1 LKRSNHRSDLIRG
14 WSGSADIFGSILA
27 GLLIGLGLDALFGTS
42 PVFVVVLVVVAAI
55 GAFYKSYAD
64 SERLEELAEE
74 AIRIRNGL

>member
-1 LKRSNHRSDLIRG
+1 MIRG

-27 GLLIGLGLDALFGTS
+27 GLLIGLGLDAWFGTS
-42 PVFVVVLVVVAAI
+42 PVFVVGLVVVAAI

-74 AIRIRNGL
+74 AIRARNGL

>member
-1 LKRSNHRSDLIRG
+1 MKRSNHRSDLIRG
-14 WSGSADIFGSILA
+14 WSGSSDIFGSILA

-42 PVFVVVLVVVAAI
+42 PVFVVALVVVAAI